1 MSSHQFGYQHIYPR
15 LRAHLIAAGVQDTKE
30 ITASIKLFFCQ
41 EYDADYEI
49 LCSGDTRSEYM
60 VDVLV
65 TSFNPKQIFRQK
77 TLDLV
82 PKAFRTHLAVESELG
97 GTGAS
102 SPYGVMKNVGEDFVK
117 LLLVRADRRVMIM
130 TSLPYAHET
139 EQHVERRVESLR
151 QLYQHFP
158 ALSSGVLVMHIEGG
172 QPKSTQVKVR
182 IEESTIRGFQIS
194 ENGEG
199 VHEL

>member
-1 MSSHQFGYQHIYPR
+1 VDTIVVDTGVRLKTGSPR
-15 LRAHLIAAGVQDTKE
+15 A
-30 ITASIKLFFCQ
+30 
-41 EYDADYEI
+41 Y
-49 LCSGDTRSEYM
+49 
-60 VDVLV
+60 
-65 TSFNPKQIFRQK
+65 
-77 TLDLV
+77 
-82 PKAFRTHLAVESELG
+82 FRTHLAVESELG

>member
-1 MSSHQFGYQHIYPR
+1 MSSDQFDYKHIYSG
-15 LRAHLIAAGVQDTKE
+15 LRAHLITEGAQDTKE

-41 EYDADYEI
+41 KYNIDYKI
-49 LCSGDTRSEYM
+49 LCSGGTHSEYM

-65 TSFNPKQIFRQK
+65 TSFNPKQIFQQK

-82 PKAFRTHLAVESELG
+82 PETFRTHLAVESELG

-130 TSLPYAHET
+130 TSLPYAHEA
-139 EQHVERRVESLR
+139 EEHVERRVESLR
-151 QLYQHFP
+151 QLYGHFP
-158 ALSSGVLVMHIEGG
+158 TLSSGVLVVHIEGG
-172 QPKSTQVKVR
+172 QPKSTQVQVK
-182 IEESTIRGFQIS
+182 IGESTIRGFLIP
-194 ENGEG
+194 ENGKS